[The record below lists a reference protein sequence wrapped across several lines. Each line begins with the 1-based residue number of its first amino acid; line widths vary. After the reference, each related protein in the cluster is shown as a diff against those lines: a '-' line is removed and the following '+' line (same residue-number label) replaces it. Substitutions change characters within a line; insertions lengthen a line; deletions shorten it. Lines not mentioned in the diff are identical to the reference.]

1 MHAENLLRMKKIEEH
16 FGAVIRR
23 RRERKGFSQEEF
35 ASVAGVHRTYMSS
48 IERGKV
54 QVSIAV
60 AQKLAD
66 ALEVPL
72 SRVWKEIETARQSST
87 D

>member
-1 MHAENLLRMKKIEEH
+1 M
-16 FGAVIRR
+16 IRR
-23 RRERKGFSQEEF
+23 RRERNGFSQEEF

>member
-1 MHAENLLRMKKIEEH
+1 MHAENLLRMDKIEEH

-23 RRERKGFSQEEF
+23 RRERKGYSQEEF
-35 ASVAGVHRTYMSS
+35 AAVAGVHRTYMSS